1 MRKLFTILIVTITAI
16 SCGKIKDAHN
26 TLNDIETFINER
38 PDSALTILDSFDTSL
53 LDNKSVWAHHSL
65 LHAQAKDK
73 CYIDETN
80 DSLMTQV
87 VNYYEGKRDKEK
99 LFKSYYYLGRI
110 QYNAGDYA
118 ASMLSYTKAEQ
129 LIDEIDDDFIKGL
142 LCAQL
147 GMLHQKYYDYTKALE
162 SYELAYNVYQSI
174 GATSHMWYAK
184 YNIGYVYR
192 EMKQYEIAEEL
203 LKAVMSWSYDNDQY
217 YLCNAALSI

>member
-1 MRKLFTILIVTITAI
+1 
-16 SCGKIKDAHN
+16 
-26 TLNDIETFINER
+26 
-38 PDSALTILDSFDTSL
+38 
-53 LDNKSVWAHHSL
+53 
-65 LHAQAKDK
+65 
-73 CYIDETN
+73 
-80 DSLMTQV
+80 
-87 VNYYEGKRDKEK
+87 
-99 LFKSYYYLGRI
+99 
-110 QYNAGDYA
+110 
-118 ASMLSYTKAEQ
+118 MLSYTKAEQ

-203 LKAVMSWSYDNDQY
+203 LKAVMSWSYDNDNRIARVKIVDKLEDLQKSELEEIAPVLKYPTENAGEKSFLFLFSAGDIETNIGEIKFTENTEFHLGNTRIPTY
-217 YLCNAALSI
+217 YRNRGTKWSYYTNICTAALLHIYIDKGEIIVDYQGGA